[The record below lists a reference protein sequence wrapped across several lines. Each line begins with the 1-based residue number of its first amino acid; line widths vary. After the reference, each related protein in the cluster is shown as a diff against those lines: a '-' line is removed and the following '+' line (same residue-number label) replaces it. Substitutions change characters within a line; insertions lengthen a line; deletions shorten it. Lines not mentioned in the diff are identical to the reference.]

1 MIYTDGKIKLIE
13 NDQAVVFESNS
24 SLSVNTWYHIA
35 FTNNDS
41 SNTQKLYING
51 IQESN
56 TGSKSTAFNFGEK
69 TSIIGGRW
77 YSSAFQ
83 KPFKGYISNFR
94 LVAGSFPHT
103 ITSAPA
109 GGSTLFDGSGDN
121 LIVPSTGTSNELVLG
136 TNDFTI
142 EFWMK
147 FPSNI
152 QGVIIDFRSGH
163 ALSPML
169 VFNSSGNLRLYAKLC
184 VLQRQASK
192 REAYLLGSR

>member
-1 MIYTDGKIKLIE
+1 MGTADWTIEFWIYLDRISAFNGVCQFGKNVAALAIMTYTDGKIKLIE

-77 YSSAFQ
+77 YSGSFQ

-94 LVAGSFPHT
+94 LVAGSEFY
-103 ITSAPA
+103 
-109 GGSTLFDGSGDN
+109 
-121 LIVPSTGTSNELVLG
+121 TSNFTTPTSKLSAV
-136 TNDFTI
+136 TNTKLLTCND
-142 EFWMK
+142 
-147 FPSNI
+147 SNAI
-152 QGVIIDFRSGH
+152 NDESTSNYLIAVNGDAV
-163 ALSPML
+163 AT
-169 VFNSSGNLRLYAKLC
+169 KLTPF
-184 VLQRQASK
+184 
-192 REAYLLGSR
+192 